1 VIRKNKKIAIGT
13 VDVTDAVIVTMVT
26 SPQNQ
31 NANALDV
38 NLALLTAPTG
48 VNAAKTEK
56 RQRQSD
62 VTVVAVSRH
71 HQRQNVEND
80 VVTSRSHPNAV
91 KSRPNHPNA
100 VKRRPNHPN
109 AVKRRPNHPNAVKRH
124 PNHPNAADLLLVI
137 LVVAIK
143 ITTHQNAAI
152 AVIEIRGL
160 LNAGNVA
167 DVSPSH
173 QNVGVD
179 NRNHQNVIAAIA
191 IYLPSDVVTAPHH
204 RMSKLK
210 MNHCPLARIPLM

>member
-56 RQRQSD
+56 RQR
-62 VTVVAVSRH
+62 
-71 HQRQNVEND
+71 QRQNVEND